1 MSILT
6 DNLNDKQKQAVV
18 LDLKTNALVLAGAGS
33 GKTRVLTHRI
43 AYILNNDDIALNN
56 ILALTFTNKAA
67 GEMRERL
74 EILLKTPLGFNSYI
88 GTFHSI
94 AHKILRTHHSLANL
108 SADFQILD
116 TSEQLTKIKR
126 ILKELSID
134 DKKFKPMQFLS
145 FISSHKDEGLRVEAV
160 EVGHNLFAKKAKE
173 VFSIYQSECD
183 NNNEIDFAE
192 ILLRTYELL
201 LNNPKV
207 LNFYRQQ
214 FKYVLVDEFQDT
226 NTLQYKLIKLLKN
239 DDSVIFCVGDDDQSI
254 YGWRG
259 AKVENLNSLAS
270 DFNPFEIIK
279 LEQNYRSTANILNAS
294 NALIAQNK
302 NRMAKSL
309 WTSDNAGEL
318 IDIFIAND
326 EKFEANFIAKTIEK
340 LTFSGVNL
348 ADCAVLYRNNALSR
362 PVEEALIKNNI
373 KYTIYGGLRFFD
385 RAEVKDGMAY
395 LRLVNNQNDNNAFLR
410 IVNFPTRGISAKT
423 VAEIQEY
430 ASLSSTSL
438 FNAAEQII
446 PNLATRAA
454 NAVQAFT
461 NMILKLKDEVK
472 NLELGDKLDYILENS
487 GLHKHYALDNSDK
500 GKNKLQ
506 NLEELVGAAKDFV
519 NNDENLDKTL
529 SFISSATLDTGESNK
544 NDNNVKLMTIHAAKG
559 LEFDNVFL
567 IGLEEDL
574 FPSKQS
580 KENNTVDEERRLC
593 YVAMTRAKKKLH
605 LSFTRRRFLYGNYF
619 NALPSRFVREIPDE
633 FLNSLYL
640 ATEKKT
646 TTNKQKSNNLVVSSS
661 KFSTGDKVVHKK
673 FGLGIVN
680 NYEGGDN
687 PRVEVKF
694 DKFGSKWLI
703 LEYANLMKLQ

>member
-201 LNNPKV
+201 LNNPEV

-438 FNAAEQII
+438 FNATEQII

-506 NLEELVGAAKDFV
+506 NLDELVGAAKDFV

>member
-201 LNNPKV
+201 LNNPEV

-506 NLEELVGAAKDFV
+506 NLDELVGAAKDFV

-640 ATEKKT
+640 ATEKKI

>member
-1 MSILT
+1 L
-6 DNLNDKQKQAVV
+6 
-18 LDLKTNALVLAGAGS
+18 
-33 GKTRVLTHRI
+33 
-43 AYILNNDDIALNN
+43 
-56 ILALTFTNKAA
+56 
-67 GEMRERL
+67 
-74 EILLKTPLGFNSYI
+74 P
-88 GTFHSI
+88 
-94 AHKILRTHHSLANL
+94 
-108 SADFQILD
+108 
-116 TSEQLTKIKR
+116 
-126 ILKELSID
+126 
-134 DKKFKPMQFLS
+134 
-145 FISSHKDEGLRVEAV
+145 
-160 EVGHNLFAKKAKE
+160 KKAKE
-173 VFSIYQSECD
+173 VFSIYQSECN

-201 LNNPKV
+201 LNNPEV

-438 FNAAEQII
+438 FNATEQII

-506 NLEELVGAAKDFV
+506 NLDELVGAAKDFV

-633 FLNSLYL
+633 FLN
-640 ATEKKT
+640 
-646 TTNKQKSNNLVVSSS
+646 
-661 KFSTGDKVVHKK
+661 
-673 FGLGIVN
+673 
-680 NYEGGDN
+680 
-687 PRVEVKF
+687 
-694 DKFGSKWLI
+694 
-703 LEYANLMKLQ
+703 

>member
-74 EILLKTPLGFNSYI
+74 EVLLKTPLGFNSYI

-201 LNNPKV
+201 LNNPEV

-438 FNAAEQII
+438 FNVAEQII

-506 NLEELVGAAKDFV
+506 NLDELVGAAKDFV

>member
-201 LNNPKV
+201 LNNPEV

>member
-201 LNNPKV
+201 LNNPEV

-506 NLEELVGAAKDFV
+506 NLDELVGAAKDFV